1 MLLVFNYFSF
11 SLTSPWWSF
20 SPNSEPSM
28 FFRFPGWCVVFFP
41 THKTPTAMIFL
52 MWTQELRGG
61 PFTLEVRPPTVYQT
75 IGVVRPMA
83 CFFDPRKMLL
93 GETWGWTIN
102 HVFFVENGWKFC
114 FEREVLLEIHP
125 FFTEPCLWEEGYV
138 VFQRFIWWSMISCC
152 CQFSMMQLLE
162 FWWGEYMLH
171 NVMFAWQHPCMHTH
185 TDGW

>member
-1 MLLVFNYFSF
+1 
-11 SLTSPWWSF
+11 
-20 SPNSEPSM
+20 M
-28 FFRFPGWCVVFFP
+28 FFRFPGWCRFFSAYQP
-41 THKTPTAMIFL
+41 KRPRPFFL

-102 HVFFVENGWKFC
+102 HVFLWKMAVFC